1 MGISI
6 NDRQQATDLNF
17 TPYTN
22 TPTDSANTNTPTD
35 SANTNTPT
43 DSAKKM
49 SFQNTSLEYCSDN
62 EANPEEANTLS
73 KIPNGK
79 EKKLKLSVRNNK
91 FLSIHR
97 GHVQFHRL
105 LRMMLSIVCC
115 ALYIIQ
121 TLLSQ
126 SHYPYPSYCCP
137 VAQYTT
143 QPCVLSSYQNATVGW
158 EMNRIGCV
166 YTNKL
171 SKVFQNANS
180 QYVLGN
186 ISEARFSESTNG
198 NVCKPYCQSGM
209 NCSSEIMKACQCAI
223 ECGNTLYCGAVE
235 QRDCEGFNY
244 LKLLFYEKPLWL
256 YLLQIASSLLAMS
269 YAVVRS
275 MVLWKRGLWITKII
289 DGYFIIDCM
298 NGALSLTS
306 LAFVPCL
313 KDLYIP
319 LFLQCFTARIIVSN
333 ILYSFDVT
341 YSPNKF
347 LTPVIQKITAALL
360 WLAGI
365 LFSFICVVHY
375 LERIACDDSSH
386 VTTLFQSLWFV
397 VVTITTVGYGDK
409 YPGTPLGQL
418 SVIFLIL
425 IILVFLP
432 KTLTDILELIDDSK
446 QNYRFYNGHMRNK
459 HVVLCVSKLDMTLIN
474 DFLDEFYSHKD
485 NALLITVV
493 LTSQTPSPLVK
504 IRLSSSLWKKKVLV
518 IVGSALKQRDLERVK
533 LELAKACI
541 LLSDRTTDDAQ
552 FADQETILR
561 ASSIQRVAPHV
572 KLYVHILKPENQM
585 NVKSANQ
592 VICEGQL
599 KQVLMANNCM
609 YPGLS
614 SFLTLLL
621 HTTTPEKGNDST
633 NWQQLYDYSS
643 GNEIYDIKLK
653 DSLLFSQLVGR
664 NFLFASVIILRTTEV
679 LLFAIKPANE
689 TEILLNPGRH
699 HILQNEDIL
708 YYISQDKEEQM
719 FVEGGISDEEIKRL
733 GEVFMPTTPYIV
745 KKGSESLI
753 ETGDSCLGYSIQTEE
768 TRFQFDQYRSRSES
782 RNSFK
787 KQRAVTTFHDPEI
800 EKGETCADHHQQQ
813 HQQQRKLAPK
823 LKSLTIGHPF
833 KPIHFSS
840 EHSSEKGMSHEGFHD
855 RMSGILQDRSQTHEL
870 QSLIEVEQC
879 ERNEILESFYNQ
891 ASQTTYISVNKVPTY
906 FGVKETVRHLNKE
919 SVSQCCLQS
928 GWKILCHESEFK
940 AVKKIQQPEEVVER
954 MLFLTGFKRPLI
966 VCANEAGSQLYEF
979 LLPLRAYHIPT
990 EDLIPIVLLLPNIPD
1005 NAFLEAITWI
1015 PYIKFIVGSQESV
1028 DDLLI
1033 AGALDAVGI
1042 IICLGDG
1049 TPEIKDEGNMV
1060 DASRIST
1067 AQKMSQIFVNTKFYV
1082 ELTER
1087 WSMRYLKLES
1097 GHSFHTLMPK
1107 NIRDFIHTP
1116 YFMSSQAFAPSMMDT
1131 LLFQCTQK
1139 DYILDLVYLLLGL
1152 KQTPGSGYIGKVA
1165 VTQSDIDTYQTY
1177 GRLMLSLANSYND
1190 LPIAIY
1196 RTRVIKVKNSM
1207 GYMNYEYERTK
1218 VYLEKR
1224 AKYHKIF
1231 DKVPDIPNK
1240 VEHSHILVNPPV
1252 NTPLKRKDVLLVL
1265 KVCSP
1270 EQYNIIHNFKSPTRK
1285 DFPLPSRDMSG
1296 CSEDSDDDKQ
1306 KITISK
1312 MRISLRK
1319 LSPGVQMKKLIDRE
1333 NTPTKQKPIISPL
1346 RKLSLTKPN
1355 KGRND
1360 SLSSVEPKMMEEF
1373 EKSRSFDIA
1382 MLKRPK
1388 ELSIEERRQTSLDDR
1403 ATHDYESSSDN
1414 LETEFTGITES
1425 IESGEKDE
1433 ELKQGE
1439 VKSKPIVIKS
1449 SRIVKKT
1456 GRRPVRKKPIV
1467 KPPSKTFQIGIAGL
1481 FLKRAPNATQPRGR
1495 RVNRPSRGRKRIHYA
1510 NSRAPEKP
1518 EITVTN
1524 IDDDLLNE
1532 EDTFLK

>member
-1 MGISI
+1 
-6 NDRQQATDLNF
+6 
-17 TPYTN
+17 
-22 TPTDSANTNTPTD
+22 
-35 SANTNTPT
+35 
-43 DSAKKM
+43 M
-49 SFQNTSLEYCSDN
+49 SEHNTSLESDN
-62 EANPEEANTLS
+62 EANQEAANILS
-73 KIPNGK
+73 KTNGN
-79 EKKLKLSVRNNK
+79 EIKLKLSVKNNK
-91 FLSIHR
+91 FLSLHR

-115 ALYIIQ
+115 ILYIIQ
-121 TLLSQ
+121 TWLTQ
-126 SHYPYPSYCCP
+126 SHYPYPIYCCR

-143 QPCVLSSYQNATVGW
+143 QPCILSSYTNASVGW
-158 EMNRIGCV
+158 AMSRMGCV

-171 SKVFQNANS
+171 SKVSQNTNGGYLLANS
-180 QYVLGN
+180 
-186 ISEARFSESTNG
+186 SEARYSELTNG
-198 NVCKPYCQSGM
+198 QVCKPYCHSGV
-209 NCSSEIMKACQCAI
+209 NCSKEIKQTCQCAI
-223 ECGNTLYCGAVE
+223 ECGSTLYCGSVE
-235 QRDCEGFNY
+235 YGDCEVNY

-269 YAVVRS
+269 YAIVRS
-275 MVLWKRGLWITKII
+275 MLLWKRGLWITKII

-306 LAFVPCL
+306 LAYVPCL

-347 LTPVIQKITAALL
+347 FTPVIQKISAALFG
-360 WLAGI
+360 LACI
-365 LFSFICVVHY
+365 LFSFICAVHY

-386 VTTLFQSLWFV
+386 VATLFESLWFV
-397 VVTITTVGYGDK
+397 VVTITTVGFGDK

-418 SVIFLIL
+418 SVIFMIL

-446 QNYRFYNGHMRNK
+446 QNYKFYSGRMKNK
-459 HVVLCVSKLDMTLIN
+459 HVVLCVSKLDMTSIN
-474 DFLDEFYSHKD
+474 DFLDEFYSHED

-493 LTSQTPSPLVK
+493 LTSQAPSPLVK

-533 LELAKACI
+533 LELAKGCI

-561 ASSIQRVAPHV
+561 ASSIKRVAPHV
-572 KLYVHILKPENQM
+572 KLYVHILKPENQI
-585 NVKSANQ
+585 NVKFANQ

-599 KQVLMANNCM
+599 KQVLMANNCI

-621 HTTTPEKGNDST
+621 HTTTPEKGKDRT
-633 NWQQLYDYSS
+633 DWKQVYDYSS

-664 NFLFASVIILRTTEV
+664 NFLFASIIILRTTEV
-679 LLFAIKPANE
+679 LLFAVKPANE

-708 YYISQDKEEQM
+708 YYISQDREEEM

-733 GEVFMPTTPYIV
+733 SEVFMPITPS
-745 KKGSESLI
+745 KMGRGNESLI
-753 ETGDSCLGYSIQTEE
+753 ETNDSCLGNSIKTDDSFK
-768 TRFQFDQYRSRSES
+768 TGYHRVRSES
-782 RNSFK
+782 RNSLK
-787 KQRAVTTFHDPEI
+787 KQRAVTTIYDVES
-800 EKGETCADHHQQQ
+800 EKSDNCEDKQQ
-813 HQQQRKLAPK
+813 HQQKKLAPM
-823 LKSLTIGHPF
+823 LKSLTIGHNF
-833 KPIHFSS
+833 KHFS
-840 EHSSEKGMSHEGFHD
+840 EHNEKGLSHEDFHG

-879 ERNEILESFYNQ
+879 ERNDILESFYNQ
-891 ASQTTYISVNKVPTY
+891 ESQPTYISVNKIPTY
-906 FGVKETVRHLNKE
+906 FGVKETVHHLNKQP
-919 SVSQCCLQS
+919 VSQCCLQS

-954 MLFLTGFKRPLI
+954 MLFLTGFRRPLI
-966 VCANEAGSQLYEF
+966 VCANEAGYQLYEF

-1005 NAFLEAITWI
+1005 SAFLEAITWI
-1015 PYIKFIVGSQESV
+1015 PYIKFIVGNQENV

-1049 TPEIKDEGNMV
+1049 TPELKDEGNMV

-1067 AQKMSQIFVNTKFYV
+1067 AQKMSQIFLNTKFYV

-1131 LLFQCTQK
+1131 LLYQCTQK
-1139 DYILDLVYLLLGL
+1139 GYIVDLVYLLLGL
-1152 KQTPGSGYIGKVA
+1152 KQTPGSGYIGKVE
-1165 VTQSDIDTYQTY
+1165 VTQTDIDMYQTY
-1177 GRLMLSLANSYND
+1177 GRLMLSLANSFND
-1190 LPIAIY
+1190 LPIGIY
-1196 RTRVIKVKNSM
+1196 RTRLIHVKNLKEK
-1207 GYMNYEYERTK
+1207 NFHEYERTR

-1231 DKVPDIPNK
+1231 DKVPDIPTK

-1252 NTPLKRKDVLLVL
+1252 NTPLKHKDVLLVL

-1270 EQYNIIHNFKSPTRK
+1270 EHYNIIHNFKSPKRK
-1285 DFPLPSRDMSG
+1285 EFPIPSRDVSG
-1296 CSEDSDDDKQ
+1296 CSEDSDDGKQ
-1306 KITISK
+1306 KQKLSK
-1312 MRISLRK
+1312 MRLSLRK
-1319 LSPGVQMKKLIDRE
+1319 ISPGEKMKKLLEGE
-1333 NTPTKQKPIISPL
+1333 NTATTQKLLISTL
-1346 RKLSLTKPN
+1346 GKSISRSSKSRNNSLTSTELKP
-1355 KGRND
+1355 K
-1360 SLSSVEPKMMEEF
+1360 EEYD
-1373 EKSRSFDIA
+1373 KSKSFDIA

-1388 ELSIEERRQTSLDDR
+1388 SLSVEERRQTSLVVKPTYDN
-1403 ATHDYESSSDN
+1403 ESSSD
-1414 LETEFTGITES
+1414 S
-1425 IESGEKDE
+1425 IETQFTEGFESTETADTVG
-1433 ELKQGE
+1433 ELKDSD
-1439 VKSKPIVIKS
+1439 VKSKPIVLKS
-1449 SRIVKKT
+1449 PRMITKH
-1456 GRRPVRKKPIV
+1456 GRKPARKKQAIKQQSSIAHV
-1467 KPPSKTFQIGIAGL
+1467 GIAGL
-1481 FLKRAPNATQPRGR
+1481 ILNKRSPNTQHSQGR
-1495 RVNRPSRGRKRIHYA
+1495 RVQKPNRGTKRIQYA
-1510 NSRAPEKP
+1510 NTTNLDKP
-1518 EITVTN
+1518 DITVTP
-1524 IDDDLLNE
+1524 IETDLPNE
-1532 EDTFLK
+1532 EDISYTLQ